1 MFGWGRK
8 RAVEKRAKLLARMV
22 TLITHGLKSKT
33 YEQFVASFSN
43 PGKEPDAFDRSN
55 HELRFQMRISPTCWY
70 DATASYPLR
79 ESPWVSL
86 HGGGDD
92 FGVLITVSPSAGIT
106 VGLHLASGQRAGR
119 DARALIHSL
128 HAIPGFRSFAAI
140 ERELGIR

>member
-1 MFGWGRK
+1 MFGWGR
-8 RAVEKRAKLLARMV
+8 RGAIEKRAKLLSRMIA
-22 TLITHGLKSKT
+22 LITHGLKSKS

-43 PGKEPDAFDRSN
+43 PGEEPDAFGRSN
-55 HELRFQMRISPTCWY
+55 RELHFQMRISPTCWY
-70 DATASYPLR
+70 DATATYPLR
-79 ESPWVSL
+79 ESSWVSV

-92 FGVLITVSPSAGIT
+92 FGVLITVSPNAGIT

-119 DARALIHSL
+119 DAQAVIDRL

>member
-1 MFGWGRK
+1 MLGWGRK
-8 RAVEKRAKLLARMV
+8 AAIEKRAKLLARMIS
-22 TLITHGLKSKT
+22 LIMHGLKTKP

-43 PGKEPDAFDRSN
+43 PGEEPDAFDRSN
-55 HELRFQMRISPTCWY
+55 RELHFQMRISPTCWY
-70 DATASYPLR
+70 GSTASYPLR
-79 ESPWVSL
+79 ETPWVSL

-92 FGVLITVSPSAGIT
+92 FGVLITVSPNAGIT

-119 DARALIHSL
+119 DAQAVIYSL

>member
-1 MFGWGRK
+1 MFSWGRK
-8 RAVEKRAKLLARMV
+8 GAVEKRAKLLARMI
-22 TLITHGLKSKT
+22 TLVMHGLKSKP

-43 PGKEPDAFDRSN
+43 PGEGPDVFDRSN
-55 HELRFQMRISPTCWY
+55 RELHFQMRISPTCWY
-70 DATASYPLR
+70 DATATYPLR

-92 FGVLITVSPSAGIT
+92 LGVLITVSPNARIT

-119 DARALIHSL
+119 DAQAEIHSL

-140 ERELGIR
+140 EWELGIR

>member
-43 PGKEPDAFDRSN
+43 PGEEPDAFDRSN
-55 HELRFQMRISPTCWY
+55 HELHFQMRISPTCWY

-79 ESPWVSL
+79 EPPWVSL

-119 DARALIHSL
+119 DAGAAIHSL
-128 HAIPGFRSFAAI
+128 QTIPGFRSFAAI